1 MDQKTDGERGGRAY
15 LGKVS
20 RGVVVLPPEAD
31 LPEGT
36 PVRVE
41 TVVPQPL
48 SQRLQKVI
56 GVIRGMPPDWAEN
69 HDHYLHGTPK
79 K

>member
-1 MDQKTDGERGGRAY
+1 MDWNPDGEHHAMAY
-15 LGKVS
+15 WGKVS
-20 RGVVVLPPEAD
+20 RGVVVLPPGAD

-41 TVVPQPL
+41 AVIPKPL

-69 HDHYLHGTPK
+69 HDRYIHGTPK